1 MSSEISKRIAGRVKI
16 AKRRLER
23 DRKTRFRLASKKRSV
38 AEGYRVSWLCDRKP
52 KSGISALM
60 AKEKRKEIE
69 SAIDQ
74 FTTNERYRELI
85 RRRLFDGEPIKDCAE
100 DLGIV
105 YQSARRKM
113 MEAKRF
119 LQAIL

>member
-1 MSSEISKRIAGRVKI
+1 MKSEISKRIAGRVKI
-16 AKRRLER
+16 AKKRLER

-38 AEGYRVSWLCDRKP
+38 AEGYCVSWLCDRKP
-52 KSGISALM
+52 QTGIGSLLAM
-60 AKEKRKEIE
+60 EKRKEIE
-69 SAIDQ
+69 SAIDR

-85 RRRLFDGEPIKDCAE
+85 RRRLFDGESIKDSAE
-100 DLGIV
+100 DLGVV

-119 LQAIL
+119 LQAVL